1 MRFALA
7 FALLFPVFHF
17 GQMKFKFKQ
26 YMLHQTIYN
35 PGYVDPETRF
45 SVNTLYRRQWLRQ
58 ENYPEAFFVYG
69 HYNFEDGRHAVAGIM
84 SNDLINKYNQFEFSA
99 NYVYNIP
106 VGYDYN
112 LGLGIKAGFIEQ
124 NLLNT
129 NLTYFDPDEPVL
141 ADGNF
146 TTHFFNLGTGISFTS
161 RDLSLH
167 FGVPQLFGNR
177 FINDQEIYNVKNA
190 HLFFNA
196 GYKFHKTDWFI
207 VYPNIMMYAVRGSK
221 FHGSFH
227 LNFLAS
233 QLVWGGFG
241 VDSEQGRVNLELKA
255 PQSEYRELHKQWEEL
270 WKDGQKDEKTN
281 TVISL
286 PIEEAK
292 KKLLEENP
300 KAGTGDEAQKALEEA
315 QTFVSYSS
323 AGRTRTD
330 RRR

>member
-241 VDSEQGRVNLELKA
+241 VDSDLTINGSVGLFTQSGFRIVYSIDNRFFPKNQTTGVSHEL
-255 PQSEYRELHKQWEEL
+255 S
-270 WKDGQKDEKTN
+270 
-281 TVISL
+281 
-286 PIEEAK
+286 
-292 KKLLEENP
+292 
-300 KAGTGDEAQKALEEA
+300 
-315 QTFVSYSS
+315 VSY
-323 AGRTRTD
+323 ARTIKDNPFSRREYKGG
-330 RRR
+330 RRRR

>member
-241 VDSEQGRVNLELKA
+241 VDSDLTINGSVGLFTQSGFRSVYSIDNRFFPKNQTTGVSHEL
-255 PQSEYRELHKQWEEL
+255 S
-270 WKDGQKDEKTN
+270 
-281 TVISL
+281 
-286 PIEEAK
+286 
-292 KKLLEENP
+292 
-300 KAGTGDEAQKALEEA
+300 
-315 QTFVSYSS
+315 VSY
-323 AGRTRTD
+323 ARTIKDNPFSRRKYKGG
-330 RRR
+330 RRRR

>member
-241 VDSEQGRVNLELKA
+241 VDSDLTINGSVGLFTQSGFRIVYSIDNRFFPKNQTTGVSHEL
-255 PQSEYRELHKQWEEL
+255 S
-270 WKDGQKDEKTN
+270 
-281 TVISL
+281 
-286 PIEEAK
+286 
-292 KKLLEENP
+292 
-300 KAGTGDEAQKALEEA
+300 
-315 QTFVSYSS
+315 VSY
-323 AGRTRTD
+323 ARTIKDNPFSRRKYKGG
-330 RRR
+330 RRRR